1 LAKSFEQGDCLVN
14 CDLSEKQID
23 LEEYRTTYLE
33 GGEASNSD
41 PILFLHGWTTSTAP
55 YRESLTFLCQRY
67 RVIAPDLPG
76 FGKCI
81 HPKCAPDHA
90 SYVNCIVSF
99 LEALNIQKAH
109 MIGHSGGGAVAIAL
123 AATRP
128 SFVSSIIISD
138 STGIPLGTLPKVALG
153 RAIDM
158 VMQTPK
164 VKFIPMLRFYRALL
178 HNWVFNTQNMIQCTQ
193 LALKE
198 DIRPLLP
205 EIKSPALVLWGGSDR
220 FIPLQFGYEF
230 SQGIPGTRML
240 VAQGEHHEWAMFRP
254 EKFVPII
261 FDFLSEVEKIQTPE
275 VV

>member
-1 LAKSFEQGDCLVN
+1 
-14 CDLSEKQID
+14 
-23 LEEYRTTYLE
+23 
-33 GGEASNSD
+33 
-41 PILFLHGWTTSTAP
+41 
-55 YRESLTFLCQRY
+55 
-67 RVIAPDLPG
+67 
-76 FGKCI
+76 
-81 HPKCAPDHA
+81 
-90 SYVNCIVSF
+90 
-99 LEALNIQKAH
+99 